1 MDSDFIKF
9 SGDACINKPQNP
21 FSREM
26 SVKYQLIFNTHEKF
40 AKTTKIFF
48 SFVVLCLFFVSFA
61 IAYFS
66 LFVLLGAL
74 NLVM

>member
-26 SVKYQLIFNTHEKF
+26 SVKYQLIFNTHERF

-48 SFVVLCLFFVSFA
+48 
-61 IAYFS
+61 
-66 LFVLLGAL
+66 
-74 NLVM
+74 

>member
-40 AKTTKIFF
+40 AKTAKIFF

-61 IAYFS
+61 I
-66 LFVLLGAL
+66 V
-74 NLVM
+74 

>member
-26 SVKYQLIFNTHEKF
+26 SVKYQLIFNTKNLR
-40 AKTTKIFF
+40 KQLRFF
-48 SFVVLCLFFVSFA
+48 L
-61 IAYFS
+61 
-66 LFVLLGAL
+66 AL
-74 NLVM
+74 